1 MNRNSIL
8 DQIFMFL
15 FVYLNKLF
23 PILSATI
30 SEFMFFQFNILNVH
44 EEIFKCLH
52 KCISRNLTFVEFV
65 YILLTG
71 GPFLCTF
78 VYTGVTPD
86 RECTIVY
93 RGRYISGESRT

>member
-1 MNRNSIL
+1 MIRNSIP
-8 DQIFMFL
+8 DQNFMFL
-15 FVYLNKLF
+15 FITVF
-23 PILSATI
+23 PIVSATI
-30 SEFMFFQFNILNVH
+30 SELMLFQLNILNVR

-52 KCISRNLTFVEFV
+52 KSISRNLTFVEFV

-86 RECTIVY
+86 WECTIVY
-93 RGRYISGESRT
+93 RGRYSSGKSRT

>member
-1 MNRNSIL
+1 MGGVS
-8 DQIFMFL
+8 
-15 FVYLNKLF
+15 VYLNKLYRF
-23 PILSATI
+23 VSAAI
-30 SEFMFFQFNILNVH
+30 PELVLFQFNILNVRD
-44 EEIFKCLH
+44 EIFKCLH

-86 RECTIVY
+86 WECTIVY
-93 RGRYISGESRT
+93 RGRYSSGKSRT